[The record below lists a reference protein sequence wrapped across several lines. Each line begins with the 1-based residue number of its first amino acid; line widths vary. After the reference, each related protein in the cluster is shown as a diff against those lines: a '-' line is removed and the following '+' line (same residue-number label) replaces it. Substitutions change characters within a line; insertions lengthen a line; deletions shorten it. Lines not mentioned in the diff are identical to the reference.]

1 MKQALLAV
9 SFGTSVPRARQDIEA
24 VERVLAAGAPER
36 AFCRAYTSP
45 TIRRILAER
54 GEPVSGLPE
63 ALEAL
68 AAAGVEDVAVQ
79 PTHLLY
85 GFEYDKLKADAAAFA
100 GRFARLALGRP
111 LAADSESLRALAACM
126 ARRFGQ
132 PEGGALVLLG
142 HGTEHFA
149 NMVYPAMQTALR
161 LAGGRRAYMG
171 TVEGW
176 PGFDEVL
183 AQLRR
188 LLPEDI
194 GALTL
199 DYAPE
204 RFHARLS
211 AVEKT
216 YVYRLWNSD
225 RPDVFARRY
234 RACDPRPLDCDA
246 MRAGAAGLVGTHDF
260 FTFCANRQMKKS
272 TVRTLRRLDITQE
285 DAELRFTLTADGFLY
300 HMARILVGTLLE
312 VGLGRRTAESLPAL
326 FDARC
331 RALAG
336 ETAPAKG
343 LWLMEVQY

>member
-1 MKQALLAV
+1 MQNYRLTLAYDGTRYRGWQRLPPPAKTVQA
-9 SFGTSVPRARQDIEA
+9 SVE
-24 VERVLAAGAPER
+24 
-36 AFCRAYTSP
+36 T
-45 TIRRILAER
+45 
-54 GEPVSGLPE
+54 
-63 ALEAL
+63 
-68 AAAGVEDVAVQ
+68 
-79 PTHLLY
+79 
-85 GFEYDKLKADAAAFA
+85 
-100 GRFARLALGRP
+100 ALG
-111 LAADSESLRALAACM
+111 EI
-126 ARRFGQ
+126 FGQ
-132 PEGGALVLLG
+132 PLEISGSGR
-142 HGTEHFA
+142 TD
-149 NMVYPAMQTALR
+149 
-161 LAGGRRAYMG
+161 AGVHAACQVASFHAPKRP
-171 TVEGW
+171 T
-176 PGFDEVL
+176 DEVL

-199 DYAPE
+199 DYAPG

-234 RACDPRPLDCDA
+234 RAWEPRQLDCGA

-272 TVRTLRRLDITQE
+272 TVR
-285 DAELRFTLTADGFLY
+285 FTLTADGFLY

-312 VGLGRRTAESLPAL
+312 VGLGRRPAESLPAL

-343 LWLMEVQY
+343 LWLMEVRY

>member
-1 MKQALLAV
+1 MQNYRLTLAYDGTRYRGWQRLPPPAKTVQA
-9 SFGTSVPRARQDIEA
+9 SVE
-24 VERVLAAGAPER
+24 
-36 AFCRAYTSP
+36 T
-45 TIRRILAER
+45 
-54 GEPVSGLPE
+54 
-63 ALEAL
+63 
-68 AAAGVEDVAVQ
+68 
-79 PTHLLY
+79 
-85 GFEYDKLKADAAAFA
+85 
-100 GRFARLALGRP
+100 ALG
-111 LAADSESLRALAACM
+111 EI
-126 ARRFGQ
+126 FGQ
-132 PEGGALVLLG
+132 PLEISGSGR
-142 HGTEHFA
+142 TD
-149 NMVYPAMQTALR
+149 
-161 LAGGRRAYMG
+161 AGVHAACQ
-171 TVEGW
+171 VAS
-176 PGFDEVL
+176 FH
-183 AQLRR
+183 
-188 LLPEDI
+188 
-194 GALTL
+194 
-199 DYAPE
+199 APE

-234 RACDPRPLDCDA
+234 RAWEPRQLDCGA

-312 VGLGRRTAESLPAL
+312 VGLGRRPAESLPAL

-343 LWLMEVQY
+343 LWLMEVRY